1 MLVQSAL
8 NNLMTG
14 RTVFV
19 IAHRLSTIRRADLI
33 AVLEAGTIRERGTH
47 EELLERR
54 GLYARLY
61 NMQFQDAEPASR
73 AAEPDKRMSSTSSKS
88 IAVNPAKPRA
98 ASLKSMTG
106 YAQARAVENGWSL
119 RVTIRAVNHRF
130 LDLHLRIPEGFEPL
144 EPRIRQLLRERVRRG
159 HLDVTLYYE
168 LAGPA
173 AVGVNHDVAAAYL
186 KAVNSLRKEF
196 GIQTEPDLAS
206 ILRLP
211 GVIGPAAASLEDEL
225 ERLEK
230 VVMGC
235 LNEALVKLD
244 AMREEEAGHLRE
256 EMSARLQGIA
266 ALSAQVEILAEN
278 SRPAFARRLKRACK
292 SFWAKR
298 SSILRGSLRKL
309 PSPPNAA
316 MCPRNWRDCAVTC
329 SNSNRCWRARRT
341 SARSSISCCRKC
353 SGNRIRCF
361 RKLPGNEGEGLEI
374 TRLGLEIKSEIE
386 KLREQVQNIE

>member
-1 MLVQSAL
+1 
-8 NNLMTG
+8 
-14 RTVFV
+14 
-19 IAHRLSTIRRADLI
+19 
-33 AVLEAGTIRERGTH
+33 
-47 EELLERR
+47 
-54 GLYARLY
+54 
-61 NMQFQDAEPASR
+61 
-73 AAEPDKRMSSTSSKS
+73 MSSTGSKS
-88 IAVNPAKPRA
+88 VAVNPAGPRA

-211 GVIGPAAASLEDEL
+211 GVIGPAAASLEEEL

-230 VVMGC
+230 VVMRC
-235 LNEALVKLD
+235 LNEALLKLD

-256 EMSARLQGIA
+256 EMSARLRGIA
-266 ALSAQVEILAEN
+266 GLAARVETLAEN
-278 SRPAFARRLKRACK
+278 ARPAFARRLQ
-292 SFWAKR
+292 
-298 SSILRGSLRKL
+298 
-309 PSPPNAA
+309 
-316 MCPRNWRDCAVTC
+316 
-329 SNSNRCWRARRT
+329 AR
-341 SARSSISCCRKC
+341 
-353 SGNRIRCF
+353 
-361 RKLPGNEGEGLEI
+361 LQELLGEAQLDP
-374 TRLGLEIKSEIE
+374 TRLAQEASIAAERSDVTEELARLRSHVQQFESLLAGAADVGK
-386 KLREQVQNIE
+386 KLDF